1 MSLFFHLPQ
10 EASTSASGPPLP
22 ALDSVVL
29 VPLTRRSYTL
39 AQTSPSQ
46 LIDLLA
52 SQPEAVIRT
61 GDVLSLGSEWGR
73 GGGEPAR
80 NGQARD
86 DKDDS
91 GEVRAWRVVMT
102 EPVLMGLFVRPTSE
116 DNEEEAEEDLSTD
129 RPRGTEIMVAP
140 YQADKAE
147 ASDEDHLARSTSS
160 LSQRSDSSS
169 ASSQRTVKP
178 ILSPP
183 PTPPPDDDDLLDG
196 DEEDAEDDFEIT
208 SSFLQSAL
216 LPSSASSVPRA
227 SSISTNLAD
236 SVSSLASNSS
246 AQALQAGSGR
256 PYDVGALASRLGDG
270 VAAAEEDEF
279 TMWVR
284 TRVLGE
290 VGCFDGDWVRSSL
303 ILPLLWAFTDDV
315 ATSGR
320 CRWPSKAAVQTTRRP
335 IHLATG
341 GSSEFERSNKSKAPR
356 IPAACL
362 LSFSA
367 ISALCARLSIRQLHL
382 HSSSS
387 VRHPS
392 LHRNPHPSPSPSLLP
407 SSGSH
412 LPLARV
418 SSCRRRSSVA

>member
-1 MSLFFHLPQ
+1 MSLFFHLLQ
-10 EASTSASGPPLP
+10 EAPTSASRPPLP

-29 VPLTRRSYTL
+29 VPLTRWSYIL

-52 SQPEAVIRT
+52 SQPEAVICT

-86 DKDDS
+86 DEDDF

-102 EPVLMGLFVRPTSE
+102 EPVLMGLFVRTILE
-116 DNEEEAEEDLSTD
+116 DDEEEAEEDLSAD

-178 ILSPP
+178 TLSPL

-208 SSFLQSAL
+208 SSFLQSTL

-227 SSISTNLAD
+227 SSISANLAD

-246 AQALQAGSGR
+246 VQVLQAGSGR
-256 PYDVGALASRLGDG
+256 PYDVGALVSRLGDG

-290 VGCFDGDWVRSSL
+290 VGCFDGDWVRSRL
-303 ILPLLWAFTDDV
+303 IL
-315 ATSGR
+315 
-320 CRWPSKAAVQTTRRP
+320 
-335 IHLATG
+335 
-341 GSSEFERSNKSKAPR
+341 
-356 IPAACL
+356 
-362 LSFSA
+362 
-367 ISALCARLSIRQLHL
+367 
-382 HSSSS
+382 
-387 VRHPS
+387 
-392 LHRNPHPSPSPSLLP
+392 SLL
-407 SSGSH
+407 
-412 LPLARV
+412 LAFH
-418 SSCRRRSSVA
+418 